1 MKNREN
7 ENICQNRR
15 EFLVK
20 STATAGGLVLS
31 LAGLNNAQA
40 KKNDPDDVTLKL
52 DEKSPLGKI
61 GGTLVFDYK
70 GDKIIVLRK
79 SETEFAAF
87 SAFCPHQGG
96 VVYFNKQTNQFV
108 CPLHNSKF
116 DEDGQRLSG
125 PARQPL
131 SAFPTQSAIVVSL
144 KL

>member
-1 MKNREN
+1 MKEN
-7 ENICQNRR
+7 CQEEKNCHNRR

-20 STATAGGLVLS
+20 STATAGGIVLS
-31 LAGLNNAQA
+31 FAGLNNTLAQ
-40 KKNDPDDVTLKL
+40 KNDPDDVTLKL
-52 DEKSPLGKI
+52 DEKSPLSK
-61 GGTLVFDYK
+61 V

-79 SETEFAAF
+79 SETEFKAY

-96 VVYFNKQTNQFV
+96 VVFFNEKTNQFV

-116 DEDGQRLSG
+116 DPDGQRLSG

-131 SAFPTQSAIVVSL
+131 SSFPIQSAIVVSL

>member
-1 MKNREN
+1 MKDLEN
-7 ENICQNRR
+7 KKNCNNRR

-20 STATAGGLVLS
+20 TTATASGLILS
-31 LAGLNNAQA
+31 LAGLNPLQAQ
-40 KKNDPDDVTLKL
+40 KNDLDDVTLKL
-52 DEKSPLGKI
+52 DAKSPLGKV
-61 GGTLVFDYK
+61 GGTLSFDYK

-79 SETEFAAF
+79 SETEFVAF

-96 VVYFNKQTNQFV
+96 VVYFNEKTQQFV

-116 DEDGQRLSG
+116 ADNGQSVSG

-131 SAFPTQSAIVVSL
+131 ASFPTQNAIVVSL